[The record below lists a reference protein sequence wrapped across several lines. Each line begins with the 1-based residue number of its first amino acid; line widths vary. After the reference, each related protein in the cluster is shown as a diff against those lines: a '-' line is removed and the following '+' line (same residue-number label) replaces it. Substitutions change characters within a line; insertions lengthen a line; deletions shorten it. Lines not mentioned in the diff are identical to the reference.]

1 MKPGVCPTGLVLLVA
16 VSLGCGGGQTSH
28 DPSSQENPSSTASS
42 SAKVGDDK
50 PTSAQTGSD
59 AQKKPGPP
67 PEAATAPYDSATRGA
82 LQVKGDATGDW
93 FVVYQDGKRVALPG
107 LSVPPTL
114 NTVVELVPGTY
125 EVLVNKTKR
134 MVTIRAGEK
143 AVLLTGTLVVEGEG
157 NWYTPYQGDEAK
169 LARGQPK
176 MNSAIALFPGTYTV
190 WVRVRL
196 DQSEKLTDSAQVLP
210 GEKTVLK
217 R

>member
-28 DPSSQENPSSTASS
+28 DPSSQEKSSTASS

-50 PTSAQTGSD
+50 PIAAQAGSSAQE
-59 AQKKPGPP
+59 KPGPS
-67 PEAATAPYDSATRGA
+67 PEATTAPYDSATRGA

-93 FVVYQDGKRVALPG
+93 FVVYQDGKRAALPG
-107 LSVPPTL
+107 LGAPPAL
-114 NTVVELVPGTY
+114 NTVVELAPGTY
-125 EVLVNKTKR
+125 EVFVNKTKR
-134 MVTIRAGEK
+134 MVTIRAGEQ

-157 NWYTPYQGDEAK
+157 SWYTPYQGDEAM

-210 GEKTVLK
+210 GQKTVLQ